1 MPTIIRYL
9 KLGTKKKRLHRV
21 RLTDDI
27 AEIEV
32 GKFWVKV
39 DYKDLVKIQPYRMHV
54 SHNKYRLYYPRLRI
68 NGKVEQLGN
77 FLLGEKAEYADADPL
92 NCTRINLIPREGR
105 VRKRANLGNSS
116 GYLGV
121 NWDTQEQAW
130 AAHITVNR
138 EPHHLG
144 FYKTI
149 EAAKKAR
156 LRAEKTYLGRIVSV
170 DYKDLLDDKLF

>member
-1 MPTIIRYL
+1 MPTKIRYM
-9 KLGTKKKRLHRV
+9 KLGTKHKRLHRV

-27 AEIEV
+27 AEIQC
-32 GKFWVKV
+32 GNHWVKV
-39 DYKDLVKIQPYRMHV
+39 NYYDLVKIQPYNMHV
-54 SHNKYRLYYPRLRI
+54 SHNNFRLYYPRIRI
-68 NGKVEQLGN
+68 NGKREQLGN

-105 VRKRANLGNSS
+105 VRKYANRGNSS

-121 NWDTQEQAW
+121 TWDTQEQAW
-130 AAHITVNR
+130 AAQLTVNR
-138 EPHHLG
+138 EVHRLG

-156 LRAEKTYLGRIVSV
+156 LRAERAYLGRIVSV
-170 DYKDLLDDKLF
+170 DYKDLLKDVSF